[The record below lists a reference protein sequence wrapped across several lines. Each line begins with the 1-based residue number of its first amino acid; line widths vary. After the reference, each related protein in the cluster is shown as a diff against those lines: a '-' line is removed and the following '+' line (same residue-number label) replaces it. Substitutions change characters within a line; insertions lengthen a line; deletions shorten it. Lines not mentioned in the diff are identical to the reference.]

1 MRRMLL
7 GIALLSIIGG
17 LAYWRSH
24 RNSAPPEY
32 AYAGERKVTVW
43 SSNAP
48 VRSSLDVL
56 AFGEKV
62 TVLRRSGES
71 VEVKTK
77 GGLDGWVAA
86 RDVIPEDLWQGEV
99 KLTEQARSMPVQAV
113 GHTKVL
119 TNLRI
124 DPGRD
129 GVRIF
134 QLNRD
139 VPVVVLRR
147 RVMDA
152 QGAPAAATS
161 AAKPSLGG
169 ASTAANADDD
179 EAEAGEP
186 ATTKKEDWLF
196 VLAQVKDAGPMA
208 GWVVARFLDLDLPQ
222 PIPDYA
228 SSAGMR
234 VVGWVELNKVRDPVE
249 GLKPQYLVFGS
260 RGPEG
265 DVCDFST
272 MRAYTWGSKRQR
284 YETAF
289 VESDF
294 CGRMPMQVTPA
305 TQPGG
310 DAEFRFEAVTESG
323 MQQRVYRLHQT
334 IIRRVGGEHAHAHP
348 SAKQRAKSH

>member
-1 MRRMLL
+1 VTIL
-7 GIALLSIIGG
+7 G
-17 LAYWRSH
+17 
-24 RNSAPPEY
+24 
-32 AYAGERKVTVW
+32 
-43 SSNAP
+43 
-48 VRSSLDVL
+48 
-56 AFGEKV
+56 
-62 TVLRRSGES
+62 RSGENI
-71 VEVKTK
+71 EVKTK

-86 RDVIPEDLWQGEV
+86 RDLIPEDLWQGELN
-99 KLTEQARSMPVQAV
+99 LTKQAESMPVQAQ

-139 VPVVVLRR
+139 VPVAVLRR
-147 RVMDA
+147 RVLDA
-152 QGAPAAATS
+152 QSPASPGAAAA
-161 AAKPSLGG
+161 AAKPNVAGG
-169 ASTAANADDD
+169 AASNVEDD
-179 EAEAGEP
+179 EGEAGEP

-234 VVGWVELNKVRDPVE
+234 VVGWVELNKVRDPGN
-249 GLKPQYLVFGS
+249 GLKPQYLVFGA

-265 DVCDFST
+265 DVCDFTT
-272 MRAYTWGSKRQR
+272 MRAYTWGAKRQR

-289 VESDF
+289 VESEF
-294 CGRMPMQVTPA
+294 CGHLPVEATPA

-310 DAEFRFEAVTESG
+310 DATFRFDAVTESG
-323 MQQRVYRLHQT
+323 EQHREYRMHQT
-334 IIRRVGGEHAHAHP
+334 IIRRVDADRARPHAKP
-348 SAKQRAKSH
+348 SARPSGKKH